1 MSLPDKMNDLLLLII
16 TSVLIVRHH
25 RYYDFG
31 FGARWKSRYV
41 KLLVTHKRLGGINIA
56 TSPLILLHAFNI
68 FIIKRGTVCWS
79 NVFEY
84 FPLNAL
90 SIPRGEGRVEPCL
103 QIAIWVHSIGQ
114 KCQLLLMEFQRIA
127 AKPRKVNLNQK
138 YRTPLL
144 AHFWLLTSI

>member
-1 MSLPDKMNDLLLLII
+1 MNDLLLLII
-16 TSVLIVRHH
+16 TSVPIVRHH

-31 FGARWKSRYV
+31 VRARWKSRYV

-127 AKPRKVNLNQK
+127 AKRRKVNLKSEIQNA
-138 YRTPLL
+138 TTCAFLIVDINL
-144 AHFWLLTSI
+144 GTFS